1 MTDNRLSAGP
11 QGLDTEESVVI
22 GATHDDDP
30 VVELH
35 QESGTRKILAIIYSI
50 GMTVGL
56 FLVLIG
62 GLTHAFDAALVG
74 TVCAAYGGA
83 SGSVAFFYF
92 RHREGGSADAGRRPR
107 P

>member
-1 MTDNRLSAGP
+1 MTDSRLATGP

-22 GATHDDDP
+22 GGGHDDDP

-35 QESGTRKILAIIYSI
+35 PESGTRKILAIIYSV

-56 FLVLIG
+56 ILVLVG
-62 GLTHAFDAALVG
+62 GLTHAFDATLVG
-74 TVCAAYGGA
+74 PVCAAYGGA

-92 RHREGGSADAGRRPR
+92 RHREGGGTDAGRRSR